1 MSERTRFHPA
11 YILVSFFTGVKNSAI
26 LFLYGVFSKDL
37 WVTIAVISAILALTA
52 ITAVV
57 KYFTQTYQIT
67 DDQIILYTGIFN
79 HKEINI
85 PYDRIQTIKKRQ
97 WFFFKPFGM
106 IQLLIETAGGQDG
119 KAEGNFPA
127 VKEDVLQA
135 IEAHRSKTANNLPTA
150 DSTVDPT
157 IDLTAETAEPADQT
171 LTGSISDSSDDT
183 STAKPEVISQEI
195 NCSHTISDG
204 QIVLFS
210 LTDLGIIAL
219 LLAFFT
225 FADDFIPESWISS
238 LTDYTNELL
247 THGIWIMLGL
257 GIIALLLL
265 SVISIVRN
273 FFRYYNFKSSRA
285 GDYLV
290 IEKGLFERSS
300 QTIPIS
306 KIQGITVKQ
315 QLLRKLLG
323 LASVELL
330 IAGSQA
336 KENAEGDDASFY
348 LLPIIPEKQL
358 RNVLASL
365 LPEWNLLNSEITYTS
380 RHHLWYFLR
389 WYLLT
394 IPVLVVVAYYYKWI
408 AAIIAVVVLFLM
420 LSRCLECRYQGY
432 ALNGHKVL
440 CTQHFVFL
448 TQIKTYITH
457 NKIQSFTERTTPW
470 LYRKGIGHFT
480 LWLKVGNLPQDV
492 HLEFVNLDVIQH
504 IAQFYRVKTE
514 DPRR

>member
-1 MSERTRFHPA
+1 MSERARFHPA
-11 YILVSFFTGVKNSAI
+11 YILVSFFTGIKNSSI
-26 LFLYGVFSKDL
+26 LFLYGVFSKNL
-37 WVTIAVISAILALTA
+37 WVTIAVICAILALTA
-52 ITAVV
+52 LTAVV

-79 HKEINI
+79 RKEINI

-97 WFFFKPFGM
+97 WFFFKPFGL

-119 KAEGNFPA
+119 KAEGSFPA

-135 IEAHRSKTANNLPTA
+135 IEAHRSKTANNLLAVDSPA
-150 DSTVDPT
+150 DPTVDPSV
-157 IDLTAETAEPADQT
+157 DLTAETVDPT
-171 LTGSISDSSDDT
+171 LTDSISDSSNS
-183 STAKPEVISQEI
+183 STATPKAVSQQI
-195 NCSHTISDG
+195 RYSHTISDG

-219 LLAFFT
+219 LLAFIT
-225 FADDFIPESWISS
+225 FADDFIPKSWLSS

-247 THGIWIMLGL
+247 TQGIWIMLGL

-265 SVISIVRN
+265 SLISIARN

-300 QTIPIS
+300 QTIPVS

-336 KENAEGDDASFY
+336 KENSEGDDASFY

-365 LPEWNLLNSEITYTS
+365 LPEWDLIDSEITYTS

-394 IPVLVVVAYYYKWI
+394 IPVIGVVAYYFKWI
-408 AAIIAVVVLFLM
+408 AAIVVAIVLLLM
-420 LSRCLECRYQGY
+420 LSRWLDCRYQGY
-432 ALNGHKVL
+432 ALTRQKVL

-448 TQIKTYITH
+448 TLTQTYTTR

-480 LWLKVGNLPQDV
+480 LWLKVGKLPQDV

-504 IAQFYRVKTE
+504 IAQFYRGKKE
-514 DPRR
+514 DPRC